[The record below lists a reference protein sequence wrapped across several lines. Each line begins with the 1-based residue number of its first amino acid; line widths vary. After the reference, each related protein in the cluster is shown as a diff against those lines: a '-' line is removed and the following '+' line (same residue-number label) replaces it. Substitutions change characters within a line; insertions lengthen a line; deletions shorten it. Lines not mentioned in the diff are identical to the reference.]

1 MIRANFIITVL
12 LTISFQTFGQ
22 QRGLTF
28 QNAEKQGISIK
39 HLDSVYIS
47 AVHTDTSLA
56 VFKTETEQEAMQQ
69 AYIKLLQ
76 DFGKFLLENNFKWE
90 KPTRCFNR
98 IYFNADGTIDYF
110 LFNFLGKLEDK
121 PAENIEKEF
130 QRLLNVFIADYKFSV
145 TAKTKFAQCS
155 PTTYMPQK

>member
-1 MIRANFIITVL
+1 MIKANVIITVL

-22 QRGLTF
+22 HLGLTF

-39 HLDSVYIS
+39 HLDSVYTS

-56 VFKTETEQEAMQQ
+56 VFKTESAQEAMQQ

-76 DFGKFLLENNFKWE
+76 DFGKFLSENNFKWE

-110 LFNFLGKLEDK
+110 LFNFLGKPEDK

-130 QRLLNVFIADYKFSV
+130 QRLLNVFISDYKFSL

-155 PTTYMPQK
+155 PTTYMQKK

>member
-1 MIRANFIITVL
+1 
-12 LTISFQTFGQ
+12 GQ

-98 IYFNADGTIDYF
+98 IY
-110 LFNFLGKLEDK
+110 
-121 PAENIEKEF
+121 
-130 QRLLNVFIADYKFSV
+130 
-145 TAKTKFAQCS
+145 
-155 PTTYMPQK
+155 